1 MRRLDFISK
10 APNFSIFKEGANK
23 TNLGGVLF
31 MIYIIIILLLALV
44 YFFDY
49 FTNEKYQFDY
59 SLVKGDENNNTFLK
73 NMEKVELNYIV
84 NLEVD
89 NQKQLY
95 FNKNTIIVDLNKSPK
110 DDGFIINQLIPF
122 NYSVKDLKLG
132 VLYRCNGNNCTIRDE
147 DKIED
152 SSYYLNLY
160 YKGFSINHQD
170 PEKPIKPKDS
180 YYTGN
185 SIS

>member
-31 MIYIIIILLLALV
+31 MIYIIIIFLLAIV

-49 FTNEKYQFDY
+49 FTNDKYQFNY

-73 NMEKVELNYIV
+73 NMEKIELNYTV
-84 NLEVD
+84 YLSVD
-89 NQKQLY
+89 KNIL
-95 FNKNTIIVDLNKSPK
+95 FNNKNFIIIDLNKFPNE
-110 DDGFIINQLIPF
+110 DGFIINQLIPF

-170 PEKPIKPKDS
+170 SKKPIKPKDS

>member
-31 MIYIIIILLLALV
+31 MIYIIIIFLLAIV

-49 FTNEKYQFDY
+49 FTNDKYQFNY
-59 SLVKGDENNNTFLK
+59 SLVKGDGNNNTFLK
-73 NMEKVELNYIV
+73 NMEKIELNYTV
-84 NLEVD
+84 YLSVD
-89 NQKQLY
+89 QNIL
-95 FNKNTIIVDLNKSPK
+95 FNNKNFIIVDLNKFPNN
-110 DDGFIINQLIPF
+110 DGFIINQDKPF
-122 NYSVKDLKLG
+122 IYSVKDLKLG

-160 YKGFSINHQD
+160 YKRFSINHQD